1 MNSTNTDTAEQ
12 EVIDSVRRAR
22 QEEVRFFSC
31 AAKPERERWVV
42 HEFLMRLGL
51 KFFDRELNSE
61 VGDSPVDVTFR
72 SARFQIKEIYDP
84 AQRRHAEIKE
94 SLQRAQKATTV
105 RELFGPVTARDIVLA
120 DVSKLLFEIAAT
132 SKYSPRVKS
141 DLDLLVYV
149 TRPRAGFNEPHRVAA
164 NKLKSF
170 GWRSI
175 SCLFGE
181 KPLLLVASSYSPLF
195 LCPTDQ
201 TPNPY
206 GRCQGAC
213 GLI

>member
-1 MNSTNTDTAEQ
+1 MNSTNADTAEQ

-22 QEEVRFFSC
+22 EEEVRFFCC

-72 SARFQIKEIYDP
+72 SARFQIKEISDP

-105 RELFGPVTARDIVLA
+105 RDLVGPVTARDIVLA

-141 DLDLLVYV
+141 DLDLPSTSLRLTQVSTSLIV
-149 TRPRAGFNEPHRVAA
+149 LPLTSSNRSVGVRSRVCSA
-164 NKLKSF
+164 
-170 GWRSI
+170 RSH
-175 SCLFGE
+175 F
-181 KPLLLVASSYSPLF
+181 F
-195 LCPTDQ
+195 L
-201 TPNPY
+201 
-206 GRCQGAC
+206 
-213 GLI
+213 

>member
-1 MNSTNTDTAEQ
+1 VNSTNADTAEQ

-22 QEEVRFFSC
+22 EEEVRFFSC

-72 SARFQIKEIYDP
+72 SARFQVKEISDP

-94 SLQRAQKATTV
+94 SLRRAQKAVTV
-105 RELFGPVTARDIVLA
+105 RDLVGPVTGRDIVFA
-120 DVSKLLFEIAAT
+120 DVSKLLFKIAAT
-132 SKYSPRVKS
+132 SNYSTSLKS

-149 TRPRAGFNEPHRVAA
+149 TRPHAAFNEPYHVAA
-164 NKLKSF
+164 DKLKPL

-181 KPLLLVASSYSPLF
+181 KPLLLVATSYSPPF
-195 LCPTDQ
+195 LCPTER
-201 TPNPY
+201 TPNQAMQRTAP
-206 GRCQGAC
+206 RSDA
-213 GLI
+213 